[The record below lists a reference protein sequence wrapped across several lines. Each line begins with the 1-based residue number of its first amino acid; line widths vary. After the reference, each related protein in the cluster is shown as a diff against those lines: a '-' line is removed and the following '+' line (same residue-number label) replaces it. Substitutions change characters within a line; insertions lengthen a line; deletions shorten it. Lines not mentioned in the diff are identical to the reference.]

1 MYMVSLGFKVEN
13 MYMVGSG
20 FSVGNM
26 WFAFADD

>member
-1 MYMVSLGFKVEN
+1 VYMVSLGFKVEK